1 MRIFQN
7 IFLTKEEKEYLK
19 LYQER
24 YHKLSLKERKYV
36 LKCYKKYESEHIGW
50 TQEQKEKEANEII
63 FEYFGVSTEEELN
76 NLIKQENDFVSFYE
90 AKYNITLTEEEKTS
104 LILDYQKYKQLS
116 FNEACEKI
124 LIKRRKNDN
133 KNFNP

>member
-1 MRIFQN
+1 MFFKVIMRIFQN
-7 IFLTKEEKEYLK
+7 IFLTK
-19 LYQER
+19 
-24 YHKLSLKERKYV
+24 
-36 LKCYKKYESEHIGW
+36 
-50 TQEQKEKEANEII
+50 KEKEANKII

-104 LILDYQKYKQLS
+104 LILDYQKYKQFS

-124 LIKRRKNDN
+124 LKKREK
-133 KNFNP
+133 K